1 VKRAQI
7 ESVPTMAFVGTVL
20 TVQDCLTRKTTVEAI
35 KALKTRRSKRKF
47 LPTPVTKKVVED
59 IIDCGR
65 LAPSALNIQPVE
77 FIVATKAKIRKRI
90 AEMANH
96 GRFIAEA
103 PVCIAVFSRQTK
115 YYLEDG
121 SAASENILLAAH
133 AHGLG
138 ACWVAGNKKPY
149 AEKVRQLLG
158 APQDFKL
165 ISLIPM
171 GYSEEQPKPTKR
183 KLKDFVHWEK
193 Y

>member
-1 VKRAQI
+1 M
-7 ESVPTMAFVGTVL
+7 ET
-20 TVQDCLTRKTTVEAI
+20 I
-35 KALKTRRSKRKF
+35 KALKTRRCKRKF
-47 LPTPVTKKVVED
+47 LPTPVPKKVVED

-65 LAPSALNIQPVE
+65 LAPSAVNIQPVE
-77 FIVATKAKIRKRI
+77 FIVVIKGKIRKRI
-90 AEMANH
+90 AEMADY

-138 ACWVAGNKKPY
+138 ACWVAGDKKAY

-158 APQDFKL
+158 VPQNFKL
-165 ISLIPM
+165 ITLIPL
-171 GYSEEQPKPTKR
+171 GYSKEEPKPAKR
-183 KLKDFVHWEK
+183 KLKDVLHWEK

>member
-1 VKRAQI
+1 
-7 ESVPTMAFVGTVL
+7 
-20 TVQDCLTRKTTVEAI
+20 VEAI

-47 LPTPVTKKVVED
+47 LSTPVTKKVVED

-77 FIVATKAKIRKRI
+77 FIVVTKAKIRKRI

>member
-1 VKRAQI
+1 
-7 ESVPTMAFVGTVL
+7 M
-20 TVQDCLTRKTTVEAI
+20 EAI
-35 KALKTRRSKRKF
+35 KALKSRRSKRTF
-47 LPTPVTKKVVED
+47 LLRRVPKKVVED

-65 LAPSALNIQPVE
+65 LAPSAVNIQPVE
-77 FIVATKAKIRKRI
+77 FIAVTSKESRKKI
-90 AEMANH
+90 AEMTDR

-121 SAASENILLAAH
+121 CAAAENILLAAH

-138 ACWVAGNKKPY
+138 ACWVAGAKKSY

-158 APQDFKL
+158 VPQEFKL
-165 ISLIPM
+165 ITLIPL
-171 GYSEEQPKPTKR
+171 GYSEQDPNPAKR
-183 KLKDFVHWEK
+183 KLKDVLHWEK

>member
-1 VKRAQI
+1 MKAI
-7 ESVPTMAFVGTVL
+7 E
-20 TVQDCLTRKTTVEAI
+20 
-35 KALKTRRSKRKF
+35 ALKTRRSKRKF
-47 LPTPVTKKVVED
+47 LSTPVPKEVVED

-65 LAPSALNIQPVE
+65 LAPSAVNIQPVE
-77 FIVATKAKIRKRI
+77 FIVVTKGEIRKKI
-90 AEMANH
+90 AEMTDY
-96 GRFIAEA
+96 GSFIANA

-138 ACWVAGNKKPY
+138 ACWVAGDKKRY

-165 ISLIPM
+165 ISLIPL
-171 GYSEEQPKPTKR
+171 GYSEEQPKPAKR
-183 KLKDFVHWEK
+183 KLRDILHWEK

>member
-1 VKRAQI
+1 
-7 ESVPTMAFVGTVL
+7 M
-20 TVQDCLTRKTTVEAI
+20 EAI
-35 KALKTRRSKRKF
+35 KVLKSRRSKRKF
-47 LPTPVTKKVVED
+47 LSRPVAQKVVED

-65 LAPSALNIQPVE
+65 LAPSANNIQPVE
-77 FIVATKAKIRKRI
+77 FIVVTSKEIRKQI
-90 AEMANH
+90 AETTDY

-138 ACWVAGNKKPY
+138 ACWVAGDKKSY
-149 AEKVRQLLG
+149 AEKVRELLG
-158 APQDFKL
+158 VPRDFKL
-165 ISLIPM
+165 ITLIPL
-171 GYSEEQPKPTKR
+171 GYSEQNPKPAKK
-183 KLKDFVHWEK
+183 KLKDVLHWEK

>member
-1 VKRAQI
+1 
-7 ESVPTMAFVGTVL
+7 M
-20 TVQDCLTRKTTVEAI
+20 EAI
-35 KALKTRRSKRKF
+35 KALKSRRSKKTF
-47 LPTPVTKKVVED
+47 LPRPVPKKVVED

-65 LAPSALNIQPVE
+65 LAPSAVNIQPVE
-77 FIVATKAKIRKRI
+77 FIVVTSKGSRKKI
-90 AEMANH
+90 AEMTDH

-121 SAASENILLAAH
+121 CAASENILLAAH

-138 ACWVAGNKKPY
+138 ACWVAGSKKSY

-158 APQDFKL
+158 VPQEFKL
-165 ISLIPM
+165 ITLIPL
-171 GYSEEQPKPTKR
+171 GYSEQDPKPAKR
-183 KLKDFVHWEK
+183 KLKDVLHWEK

>member
-1 VKRAQI
+1 
-7 ESVPTMAFVGTVL
+7 M
-20 TVQDCLTRKTTVEAI
+20 EAI

-47 LPTPVTKKVVED
+47 LSTRVTKKVVED

-77 FIVATKAKIRKRI
+77 FIVVTKAKIRKRI

-138 ACWVAGNKKPY
+138 ACWVAGDKKPY

-183 KLKDFVHWEK
+183 KLKDVLHWEK

>member
-1 VKRAQI
+1 LI
-7 ESVPTMAFVGTVL
+7 
-20 TVQDCLTRKTTVEAI
+20 RKITVEAI

-47 LPTPVTKKVVED
+47 LPTSVTKKVVKD

-65 LAPSALNIQPVE
+65 LAPSAVNIQPIE
-77 FIVATKAKIRKRI
+77 FIVVTKAKIRKRI
-90 AEMANH
+90 AEMTDY

-103 PVCIAVFSRQTK
+103 PVCVAIFSRQTK

-121 SAASENILLAAH
+121 SAATENILLAAH

-138 ACWVAGNKKPY
+138 ACWVAGDKKLY

-158 APQDFKL
+158 APQHFKL

-171 GYSEEQPKPTKR
+171 GYSEQQPKPTKR
-183 KLKDFVHWEK
+183 KLKDVLHWEK

>member
-1 VKRAQI
+1 
-7 ESVPTMAFVGTVL
+7 M
-20 TVQDCLTRKTTVEAI
+20 EAI

-65 LAPSALNIQPVE
+65 LAPSAVNIQPVE
-77 FIVATKAKIRKRI
+77 FIVVTKAKIRKRI
-90 AEMANH
+90 AEMADY

-103 PVCIAVFSRQTK
+103 PVCVAVFSRQTK

-138 ACWVAGNKKPY
+138 ACWVAGDKKPY

-183 KLKDFVHWEK
+183 KLKDVLHWEK

>member
-1 VKRAQI
+1 M
-7 ESVPTMAFVGTVL
+7 ET
-20 TVQDCLTRKTTVEAI
+20 I
-35 KALKTRRSKRKF
+35 KALKTRRCKRKF
-47 LPTPVTKKVVED
+47 LPTPVPKKVVED

-65 LAPSALNIQPVE
+65 LAPSAVNIQPVE
-77 FIVATKAKIRKRI
+77 FIVVIKGEIRKRI
-90 AEMANH
+90 AEMADY

-138 ACWVAGNKKPY
+138 ACWVAGDKKAY

-158 APQDFKL
+158 VPQNFKL
-165 ISLIPM
+165 ITLIPL
-171 GYSEEQPKPTKR
+171 GYSKEEPKPAKR
-183 KLKDFVHWEK
+183 KLKDVLHWEK